1 MFDCLRGVEPVIMDE
16 EWAVDMLKNLF
27 HMYIYLDSD
36 YKLGGSDFNCGYI

>member
-1 MFDCLRGVEPVIMDE
+1 MFDCFRGVEPVNMDK

-36 YKLGGSDFNCGYI
+36 YRWEGSDFNCGYI